1 MRCGSHLWVGLQFLS
16 LGSYLQSLM
25 SRASPT
31 RWFPGLKSRI
41 PPKVPSLWYHF
52 LDMPLFAYKSW
63 LHFCGRCSTVLSDVV
78 YFEMFHLFRF
88 SRIDFVG
95 LAISVHAHLVDVII
109 ATYTEFLKVF
119 IILWYFVIS
128 WFFYPYL
135 GRDFLGLLTDG
146 GRGLQNRPLPK
157 FCHTYPTMIKLG
169 TVISYL
175 KKIQKTYK
183 SCDTPNKFCSH

>member
-1 MRCGSHLWVGLQFLS
+1 MFQFPLSVSWVLGIRFHLSVLRSLGCGSHLWVGSQFLS

-25 SRASPT
+25 SRVSPT

-78 YFEMFHLFRF
+78 YFEMFHLFWF

-128 WFFYPYL
+128 CFFAPIQN
-135 GRDFLGLLTDG
+135 GTFWGCSRMGDG
-146 GRGLQNRPLPK
+146 GRKIALSLNSVTHILQW
-157 FCHTYPTMIKLG
+157 
-169 TVISYL
+169 
-175 KKIQKTYK
+175 
-183 SCDTPNKFCSH
+183 